1 MSTHDVDLLAERLF
15 RAFEDNDAATI
26 ESLCEPDARFRQN
39 GQEPRLIVDLLP
51 GFAKLSERI
60 GHHKYTEVRRE
71 IFDGGF
77 VEEHR
82 AVSTMPDGAPMA
94 VWACVVGRVGESGK
108 LVDLHEYLDT
118 AQRPS
123 S

>member
-1 MSTHDVDLLAERLF
+1 MINDDIDVLAERLF

-26 ESLCEPDARFRQN
+26 ESLCDPEARISQN
-39 GQEPRLIVDLLP
+39 GNEAKLIVDLLP

-71 IFDGGF
+71 VFDGGF

-82 AVSTMPDGAPMA
+82 AVSTLPDGKPMDIL
-94 VWACVVGRVGESGK
+94 ACVVGRVGASGK
-108 LVDLHEYLDT
+108 LIELHEYLDT
-118 AQRPS
+118 AQRPRS
-123 S
+123 